1 MQTLVLYTS
10 NTGSAK
16 RYAEDIAS
24 SLGADVMPLK
34 KFKWKNIDDYGLV
47 IYGGWIMGGKIKGV
61 DDFLS
66 HYDSLEGKNV
76 IIFSAGMVIPSK
88 EGRDV
93 IINANILDIY
103 HVRYY
108 QLRGNFDINKL
119 GFFQKAMIKM
129 YMKQIEADPEA
140 NQGYKALLSFLDE
153 PLEYYDRDGVD
164 KIINVSKKILSSPVE
179 VEATPGEEG
188 K

>member
-34 KFKWKNIDDYGLV
+34 KFKWKNIDDYGLI
-47 IYGGWIMGGKIKGV
+47 IYGGWIQGGKIKGV
-61 DDFLS
+61 SDFLA
-66 HYDSLEGKNV
+66 HYDDLESKNV
-76 IIFSAGMVIPSK
+76 IIFSSGMVVPSK
-88 EGRDV
+88 EGRAV
-93 IINANILDIY
+93 IIDANILDIY

-108 QLRGNFDINKL
+108 QLRGSFDINKL
-119 GFFQKAMIKM
+119 NFLQRAMIRM
-129 YMKQIEADPEA
+129 YFRQIEEDPNA
-140 NQGYKALLSFLDE
+140 NIGYKNLLQFLDE
-153 PLEYYDRDGVD
+153 PLDYYDREGVD
-164 KIINVSKKILSSPVE
+164 KILSVAHKIL
-179 VEATPGEEG
+179 AEEPE